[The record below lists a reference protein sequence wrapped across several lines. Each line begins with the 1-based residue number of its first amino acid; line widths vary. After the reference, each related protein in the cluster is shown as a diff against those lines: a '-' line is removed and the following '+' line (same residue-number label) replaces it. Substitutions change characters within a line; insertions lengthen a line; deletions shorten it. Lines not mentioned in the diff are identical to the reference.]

1 MMDTVNSWICEIAL
15 LTSGCIYIRTIEK
28 REKFRRVVLLD
39 VAVFLLL
46 AGILIYIVKAE
57 LSFGNLLM
65 RALEFLVI
73 VHFMCVARKLS
84 VKAGIYYAIWA
95 FMSWQILYEI
105 WFMIEVSREYFFKEN
120 FVVSVWIEC
129 MVFLAGYL
137 IAAFTI
143 AKWMP
148 EKGRK
153 KIGPRQLSA
162 A

>member
-1 MMDTVNSWICEIAL
+1 MDTVNSWICEIAL

-73 VHFMCVARKLS
+73 VHLCVLP
-84 VKAGIYYAIWA
+84 GNC
-95 FMSWQILYEI
+95 L
-105 WFMIEVSREYFFKEN
+105 
-120 FVVSVWIEC
+120 
-129 MVFLAGYL
+129 
-137 IAAFTI
+137 
-143 AKWMP
+143 
-148 EKGRK
+148 
-153 KIGPRQLSA
+153 
-162 A
+162 